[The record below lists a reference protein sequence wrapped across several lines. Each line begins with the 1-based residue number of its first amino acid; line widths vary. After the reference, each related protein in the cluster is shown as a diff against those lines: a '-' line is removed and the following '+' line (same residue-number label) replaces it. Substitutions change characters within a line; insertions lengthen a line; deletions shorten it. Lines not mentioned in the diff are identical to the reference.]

1 MKNFIDNQIEL
12 SVRYQAKLRSLKHC
26 HQLLKV
32 NPTSSELLS
41 MKAQLHLEAF
51 EIIQE
56 LIREYLPG
64 NESNVVSNNVVTMS
78 EKFFENN

>member
-1 MKNFIDNQIEL
+1 MKNFIDQQIEL

-64 NESNVVSNNVVTMS
+64 NENNAIPHGAVGLS
-78 EKFFENN
+78 ERFFENN

>member
-12 SVRYQAKLRSLKHC
+12 AGKYQSKLRSLK
-26 HQLLKV
+26 QATALLKSTP
-32 NPTSSELLS
+32 NSPELLS

-64 NESNVVSNNVVTMS
+64 NENNVIPHGAVGLS
-78 EKFFENN
+78 ERFFENN